1 MPEDLSFSDSLEKY
15 DNSNAYPVSPY
26 KDSFFKEMTPSKPNV
41 RFGDDDVN
49 IFDQR
54 KKVNEINKSSTIRR
68 GIPPSIN
75 GNNTPNKSSLKL
87 PRSKRSLGH
96 GFVDQSQLKMKD
108 DTFKEVNDAVNRC
121 YALCNIPTKHVSI
134 NSISD
139 LAQTFETLA
148 VGITHETNRKAECE
162 RSKNAIDSLYYHE
175 QLEKKELNEKSL
187 QMAIDHLLKVTKQNL
202 RQADDGNK
210 LKETEVL
217 KSFIEEIEEVDDNK
231 ISINSL
237 EQELLEEKTANN
249 ILRRDYYKLQER
261 GRRLCHEF
269 QELQD
274 DYSKQMKQKEY
285 ELQKLKNEIKVLLNM
300 NDNLKA
306 DKTQFSQKEKQF
318 FQKYTY
324 IEKYMIH
331 VKEEYNN
338 KEDECNKLKF
348 IIDKN
353 IKKIEHLE
361 GLLQAQIIAQ
371 NSFSAATIQEEGSK
385 DAHLEDR
392 YHKVKEFMEQKLQTS
407 KNNDSLCSETE
418 ALDNVLGLI
427 ENTMKTVDKNRKY
440 YPPTTKKCIKYV
452 TGTSRLK
459 ENGHITN

>member
-1 MPEDLSFSDSLEKY
+1 MPEDTSYSNSFEDY
-15 DNSNAYPVSPY
+15 YNNSHAISPY
-26 KDSFFKEMTPSKPNV
+26 KDSFYKEMTPSKPNV

-54 KKVNEINKSSTIRR
+54 KKVNEINKNNTVKRSIPSSISTTI
-68 GIPPSIN
+68 
-75 GNNTPNKSSLKL
+75 TPNKSSLKS
-87 PRSKRSLGH
+87 PRGKRASKNSFDNGTKLE
-96 GFVDQSQLKMKD
+96 SKNETL
-108 DTFKEVNDAVNRC
+108 KEVNDAVNRC

-210 LKETEVL
+210 LKETEAL

-237 EQELLEEKTANN
+237 QQQLLEEKTANN

-285 ELQKLKNEIKVLLNM
+285 EVQKLKNEIKVLLNM

-306 DKTQFSQKEKQF
+306 EKTHYSQKEKQY

-324 IEKYMIH
+324 IEKYMNH
-331 VKEEYNN
+331 VKEEYNR
-338 KEDECNKLKF
+338 KEDECKKLNF
-348 IIDKN
+348 IIDKSM
-353 IKKIEHLE
+353 KKIEHLE
-361 GLLQAQIIAQ
+361 RSLQTQFTAQ
-371 NSFSAATIQEEGSK
+371 NSFSTAMIPEEGPK
-385 DAHLEDR
+385 DAHLKDR

-407 KNNDSLCSETE
+407 KINDPSCSEAE
-418 ALDNVLGLI
+418 ALDNVLCLI
-427 ENTMKTVDKNRKY
+427 ESSMKTLDKNSKC
-440 YPPTTKKCIKYV
+440 YPIATKKCIKYV
-452 TGTSRLK
+452 TDSPRLK
-459 ENGHITN
+459 ENEHVTN

>member
-1 MPEDLSFSDSLEKY
+1 MPEDTSYSNSFEDY
-15 DNSNAYPVSPY
+15 YNNSHAISPY
-26 KDSFFKEMTPSKPNV
+26 KDSFYKEMNPCKPNV

-54 KKVNEINKSSTIRR
+54 KKVNEINKNNTVKRSIPSSISTTI
-68 GIPPSIN
+68 
-75 GNNTPNKSSLKL
+75 TPNKSSLKS
-87 PRSKRSLGH
+87 PRGKRASKNSFDNGTKLE
-96 GFVDQSQLKMKD
+96 SKNETL
-108 DTFKEVNDAVNRC
+108 KEVNDAVNCC

-210 LKETEVL
+210 LKETEAL

-237 EQELLEEKTANN
+237 QQQLLEEKTANN

-285 ELQKLKNEIKVLLNM
+285 EVQKLKNEIKVLLNM

-306 DKTQFSQKEKQF
+306 EKAHYSQKEKQY

-324 IEKYMIH
+324 IEKYMNH
-331 VKEEYNN
+331 VKEEYNR
-338 KEDECNKLKF
+338 KEDECKKLNF
-348 IIDKN
+348 IIDKSM
-353 IKKIEHLE
+353 KKIEHLE
-361 GLLQAQIIAQ
+361 RSLQTQFTAQ
-371 NSFSAATIQEEGSK
+371 NSFSTAMIQEEGPK
-385 DAHLEDR
+385 DAHLKDR

-407 KNNDSLCSETE
+407 KINDPSYSEAE
-418 ALDNVLGLI
+418 ALDNVLCLI
-427 ENTMKTVDKNRKY
+427 ESSMKTLDKNSKC
-440 YPPTTKKCIKYV
+440 YPIATKKCIKYV
-452 TGTSRLK
+452 TDSPRLK
-459 ENGHITN
+459 ENEHVTN

>member
-1 MPEDLSFSDSLEKY
+1 MPEDTSYSNSFEDY
-15 DNSNAYPVSPY
+15 YNNSHAISPY
-26 KDSFFKEMTPSKPNV
+26 KDSFYKEMTPSKPNV

-54 KKVNEINKSSTIRR
+54 KKVNEINKNNTVKRSIPSSISTTI
-68 GIPPSIN
+68 
-75 GNNTPNKSSLKL
+75 TPNKSSLKS
-87 PRSKRSLGH
+87 PRGKRASKNSFDNGTKLE
-96 GFVDQSQLKMKD
+96 SKNETL
-108 DTFKEVNDAVNRC
+108 KEVNDAVNRC

-210 LKETEVL
+210 LKETEAL
-217 KSFIEEIEEVDDNK
+217 KSFIEEIGEVDDNK

-237 EQELLEEKTANN
+237 QQQLLEEKTANN

-285 ELQKLKNEIKVLLNM
+285 EVQKLKNEIKVLLNM

-306 DKTQFSQKEKQF
+306 EKAHYSQKEKQY

-324 IEKYMIH
+324 IEKYMNH
-331 VKEEYNN
+331 VKEEYNR
-338 KEDECNKLKF
+338 KEDECKKLNF
-348 IIDKN
+348 IIDKSM
-353 IKKIEHLE
+353 KKIEHLE
-361 GLLQAQIIAQ
+361 RSLQTQFTAQ
-371 NSFSAATIQEEGSK
+371 NSFSTAMIQEEGPK
-385 DAHLEDR
+385 DAHLKDR
-392 YHKVKEFMEQKLQTS
+392 YYKVKEFMEQKLQTS
-407 KNNDSLCSETE
+407 KINDPSCSEAE
-418 ALDNVLGLI
+418 ALDNVLCLI
-427 ENTMKTVDKNRKY
+427 ESSMKTLDKNSKC
-440 YPPTTKKCIKYV
+440 YPIATKKCIKYV
-452 TGTSRLK
+452 TDSPRLK
-459 ENGHITN
+459 ENEHVTN

>member
-1 MPEDLSFSDSLEKY
+1 MPEDTSYSNSFEDY
-15 DNSNAYPVSPY
+15 YNNSHAISPY
-26 KDSFFKEMTPSKPNV
+26 KDSFYKEMTPSKPNV

-54 KKVNEINKSSTIRR
+54 KKVNEINKNNTVKRSIPSSISTTI
-68 GIPPSIN
+68 
-75 GNNTPNKSSLKL
+75 TPNKSSLKS
-87 PRSKRSLGH
+87 PRGKRASKNSFDNGTKLE
-96 GFVDQSQLKMKD
+96 SKNETL
-108 DTFKEVNDAVNRC
+108 KEVNDAVNRC

-210 LKETEVL
+210 LKETEAL

-237 EQELLEEKTANN
+237 QQQLLEEKTANN

-274 DYSKQMKQKEY
+274 DYFKQMKQKEY
-285 ELQKLKNEIKVLLNM
+285 EVQKLKNEIKVLLNM

-306 DKTQFSQKEKQF
+306 EKAHYSQKEKQY

-324 IEKYMIH
+324 IEKYMNH
-331 VKEEYNN
+331 VKEEYNR
-338 KEDECNKLKF
+338 KEDECKKLNF
-348 IIDKN
+348 IIDKS
-353 IKKIEHLE
+353 IKK
-361 GLLQAQIIAQ
+361 
-371 NSFSAATIQEEGSK
+371 
-385 DAHLEDR
+385 
-392 YHKVKEFMEQKLQTS
+392 
-407 KNNDSLCSETE
+407 
-418 ALDNVLGLI
+418 
-427 ENTMKTVDKNRKY
+427 
-440 YPPTTKKCIKYV
+440 
-452 TGTSRLK
+452 
-459 ENGHITN
+459 

>member
-1 MPEDLSFSDSLEKY
+1 MPEDTSYSNSFEDY
-15 DNSNAYPVSPY
+15 YNNSHAISPY
-26 KDSFFKEMTPSKPNV
+26 KDSFYKEMTPSKPNV

-54 KKVNEINKSSTIRR
+54 KKVNEINKNNTVKRSIPSSISTTI
-68 GIPPSIN
+68 
-75 GNNTPNKSSLKL
+75 TPNKSSLKS
-87 PRSKRSLGH
+87 PRGKRASKNSFDNGTKLE
-96 GFVDQSQLKMKD
+96 SKNETL
-108 DTFKEVNDAVNRC
+108 KEVNDAVNRC

-210 LKETEVL
+210 LKETEAL

-231 ISINSL
+231 ISINNL
-237 EQELLEEKTANN
+237 QQQLLEEKTANN

-285 ELQKLKNEIKVLLNM
+285 EVQKLKNEIKVLLNM

-306 DKTQFSQKEKQF
+306 EKAHYSQKEKQY

-324 IEKYMIH
+324 IEKYMNH
-331 VKEEYNN
+331 VKEEYNR
-338 KEDECNKLKF
+338 KEDECKKLNF
-348 IIDKN
+348 IIDKSM
-353 IKKIEHLE
+353 KKIEHLE
-361 GLLQAQIIAQ
+361 RSLQTQFTAQ
-371 NSFSAATIQEEGSK
+371 NSFSTAMIQEEGPK
-385 DAHLEDR
+385 DAHLKDR

-407 KNNDSLCSETE
+407 KINDPSCSEAE
-418 ALDNVLGLI
+418 ALDNVLCLI
-427 ENTMKTVDKNRKY
+427 ESSMKTLDKNSKC
-440 YPPTTKKCIKYV
+440 YPIATKKCIKYV
-452 TGTSRLK
+452 TDSPRLK
-459 ENGHITN
+459 ENEHVTN